1 MKQFVIEDLMVK
13 NADRTLVDSMNLSIE
28 KGEIIAIT
36 GKSGSGKTLTFKGA
50 TGLLISE
57 QLTVDGRITWNGEY
71 YSPSYM
77 KRFLGKEISY
87 VMQNPMTAF
96 NPVITIGS
104 HCRETLMQHLK
115 VSKREAYKI
124 AIDWFHKLNLKDAE
138 RVYKSY
144 CYELSGGMLQR
155 VMLALA
161 MAVGSKMIVADEPT
175 TALDTITQKK
185 ILTEFLKINKEYGV
199 TIIFISHDFGII
211 SQIAKHIAVI
221 SDGMLIEY
229 GDTEKILT
237 APEKELTI
245 KMLKELVYD

>member
-1 MKQFVIEDLMVK
+1 MNQFVIEDLIVE
-13 NADRTLVDSMNLSIE
+13 NADRSLVDSVNLSVE
-28 KGEIIAIT
+28 KGEILAIT
-36 GKSGSGKTLTFKGA
+36 GQSGSGKTLTFKGA
-50 TGLLISE
+50 TGLLTSE
-57 QLTVDGRITWNGEY
+57 QLTVDGRVRWNGEY
-71 YSPSYM
+71 YSPSEM
-77 KRFLGKEISY
+77 KAFLGKEISY

-104 HCRETLMQHLK
+104 HCRETLREHLK
-115 VSKREAYKI
+115 VSKKEADKI
-124 AIDWFHKLNLKDAE
+124 AIDWFYKLNLKDAK

-185 ILTEFLKINKEYGV
+185 ILSEFIRINKEYGV

-211 SQIAKHIAVI
+211 SQIANHIAVI
-221 SDGMLIEY
+221 SEGKLIEY
-229 GDTEKILT
+229 GSTEKILT
-237 APEKELTI
+237 NPEKELTI
-245 KMLKELVYD
+245 KMLKELSI